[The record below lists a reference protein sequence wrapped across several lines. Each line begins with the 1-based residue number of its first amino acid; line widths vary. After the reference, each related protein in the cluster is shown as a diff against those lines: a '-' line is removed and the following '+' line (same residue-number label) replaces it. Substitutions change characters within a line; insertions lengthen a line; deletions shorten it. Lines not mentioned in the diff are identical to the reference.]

1 MLGMPQSLV
10 TSGEHSRQ
18 LHRNDDA
25 GTLTAITLLT
35 ELLLALRANDP
46 KSFRTLLEMGLEELG
61 LVVVVELTR
70 EFLVPLL
77 SEEEADRM
85 VGWNWGV
92 SL

>member
-1 MLGMPQSLV
+1 MTTV
-10 TSGEHSRQ
+10 
-18 LHRNDDA
+18 
-25 GTLTAITLLT
+25 TLLT
-35 ELLLALRANDP
+35 ELLLALRANEP

-61 LVVVVELTR
+61 LVVVDELTR

-77 SEEEADRM
+77 NEEEADPM

>member
-1 MLGMPQSLV
+1 MTTV
-10 TSGEHSRQ
+10 
-18 LHRNDDA
+18 
-25 GTLTAITLLT
+25 TLLT

-61 LVVVVELTR
+61 LVVEDALTR

-77 SEEEADRM
+77 SDEEADRM
-85 VGWNWGV
+85 VGWSWGL

>member
-1 MLGMPQSLV
+1 MTLKALTIV
-10 TSGEHSRQ
+10 TP
-18 LHRNDDA
+18 
-25 GTLTAITLLT
+25 LT

-46 KSFRTLLEMGLEELG
+46 KGFRTLLEMELEELG
-61 LVVVVELTR
+61 LDVVDELTR
-70 EFLVPLL
+70 DFLVPLL

>member
-1 MLGMPQSLV
+1 MTTV
-10 TSGEHSRQ
+10 
-18 LHRNDDA
+18 
-25 GTLTAITLLT
+25 TLLT

-61 LVVVVELTR
+61 LVVVDELTR
-70 EFLVPLL
+70 EFLVSLL

-92 SL
+92 SI

>member
-1 MLGMPQSLV
+1 MTL
-10 TSGEHSRQ
+10 E
-18 LHRNDDA
+18 
-25 GTLTAITLLT
+25 TLTTIMLLT

-46 KSFRTLLEMGLEELG
+46 KGFRTLLEMGLDELG
-61 LVVVVELTR
+61 LDVVDELTR
-70 EFLVPLL
+70 DFLVPLL

>member
-1 MLGMPQSLV
+1 MTTV
-10 TSGEHSRQ
+10 
-18 LHRNDDA
+18 
-25 GTLTAITLLT
+25 TLLT

-61 LVVVVELTR
+61 LVVVDALTR

-77 SEEEADRM
+77 NEEEADRM